1 MSIEVKLPRFSQATK
16 EAVIVCWLKAEG
28 DRVALGESLLEAM
41 TDKATVEVESPAEGT
56 LLKIVAQPD
65 ATVSVGETVALIS
78 EEGEK
83 APPLKAKAQASPA
96 GLPSPE
102 PAGSPE
108 PEPRERRRR
117 VKATPVARKVA
128 RELDVDLESVSG
140 TGPGNTITHKDVR
153 AFAEARAQP
162 VPEPPLAPQP
172 PSAVPGNK
180 EGVEIV
186 PLTGVRKMMAEK
198 VALSQQTQVPV
209 TTVAEV
215 DMSAV
220 QDLRKRVEVT
230 YTAFVVKA
238 AALALRDFPLINASL
253 REQKIYYFG
262 RIHISVALD
271 TEQGL
276 LVPIVRDADKK
287 SVMTINAEV
296 ADLARRGREGS
307 LDPAEMQGGTF
318 TVTNSGVLGSLLF
331 TPVIN
336 YPQSAVLGIGKVMD
350 TAVVRE
356 GKLIARPMMYICLTY
371 DHRLI
376 EGATAVRF
384 LQAVKANLE
393 DIVACLLVRD
403 GN

>member
-16 EAVIVCWLKAEG
+16 EAMIVCWLKAEG
-28 DRVALGESLLEAM
+28 DRVALGEPLLEAM

-65 ATVSVGETVALIS
+65 ATVSVGETVALIG

-83 APPLKAKAQASPA
+83 ASPSKAKAQASPA
-96 GLPSPE
+96 GGPSPE

-117 VKATPVARKVA
+117 VKATPVARRVA
-128 RELDVDLESVSG
+128 RELGVDLESISG

-153 AFAEARAQP
+153 AFAEARK
-162 VPEPPLAPQP
+162 PPLAPEP
-172 PSAVPGNK
+172 PSAVPDNK
-180 EGVEIV
+180 EEIKIV

-276 LVPIVRDADKK
+276 LVPVIRDADKK

-331 TPVIN
+331 MPVIN
-336 YPQSAVLGIGKVMD
+336 YPQSAVLGMGKVMD

-356 GKLIARPMMYICLTY
+356 GKLVARPMMYLCLTY